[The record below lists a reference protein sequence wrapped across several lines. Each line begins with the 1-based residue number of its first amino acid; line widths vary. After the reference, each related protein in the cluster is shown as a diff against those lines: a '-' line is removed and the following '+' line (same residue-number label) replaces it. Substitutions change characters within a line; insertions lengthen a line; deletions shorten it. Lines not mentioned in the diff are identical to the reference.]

1 MDKLELKYPV
11 GKMILYVVSAML
23 ALWVTASSIHAIRT
37 EGGNIFPS
45 ILSLTITVTNLGM
58 AIRESKKYARPVILD
73 KEGILHG
80 KVRYFWSSISSCSL
94 EKEQENKLVLT
105 FKETYTKPVS
115 IDLSNYSYEK
125 WDLVEALENFPPSS
139 IFKYE
144 DES

>member
-23 ALWVTASSIHAIRT
+23 ALWVTALSITDIST
-37 EGGNIFPS
+37 ERRNFLLS

-94 EKEQENKLVLT
+94 EKEKLVLT

-125 WDLVEALENFPPSS
+125 WDLIEALENFPPSS

>member
-1 MDKLELKYPV
+1 
-11 GKMILYVVSAML
+11 MILYVVSAML
-23 ALWVTASSIHAIRT
+23 ALWVTALSITDIST
-37 EGGNIFPS
+37 ERRNFLLS

-58 AIRESKKYARPVILD
+58 VIRESKKYARPVILD

-80 KVRYFWSSISSCSL
+80 KVCYFWSSISSCSL

-125 WDLVEALENFPPSS
+125 WDLIEALENFPPSS